1 MNKLINLRHLIAHE
15 KVHSAIDSV
24 GKLTCLQKL
33 IFKVQD
39 ADSFEIGQLRAMN
52 DLVILGISQL
62 ENVKTKKEARSA
74 RLMDKEHLKELSL
87 SWNDNM
93 SSGPTEEN
101 TRYDVLEGLEPHGN
115 LKHLQLTGYSGAT
128 SPTWFASKVTSLQVL
143 HLENCTEW
151 RIVQYLE
158 MLPLLRKLKLIRMWN
173 LVEVSIPSYLE
184 ELVLVNMPK
193 LENCV
198 GTYGIELTS
207 RIRVLMVKD
216 CPQLNEF
223 VLFHR
228 DHFHAEQK
236 SWFPSLNKLMIGHC
250 YRIIM
255 WKILPLEEMRA
266 LKELELMDVP
276 IVEELP
282 VPSLEKLVLIQMR
295 SLQIC
300 SGITASPVQ
309 VSTSQV
315 DQNEWISSLRELTIY
330 DCSSLVVSLPI
341 PPSPLMSYSSIKRLS
356 AFPTME
362 INNRKFTIESD
373 ELSELDGRILSFHNL
388 KGVTSIYLR
397 RCPNLTRISTEGFN
411 QLITLECLVIQK
423 CPNLFQLQISDQ
435 ANNTSSATNI
445 PALPS
450 LKSLTISS
458 CGIAGRWLTQML
470 HHVNSLEKLDLFDC
484 PQIKFLLT
492 NQPTEREVTS
502 SLASAEITSAGDEQL
517 LQIPCSL
524 LHSLMWLSISECPD
538 LEFCGGSGG
547 FAGFTSLVQL
557 QIKNC
562 PKLVSALVSET
573 NDNGLLP
580 MSLQDLSL
588 SPLSVSENLQSFS
601 PEGLPCLRR
610 LSLCRSQHLKSMQ
623 LHSCTSLEYLKISGC
638 RSLVVLEGLSS
649 LRRLDIQMNPELS
662 AAWHLK
668 LQEQEQGG
676 NQAQVFPPSLVELH
690 ISNLEGSISSQFL
703 CLPSVTK
710 LAVRDS
716 PALKSIQLKHCMTLE
731 KLEIINCKLLASIED
746 FHSIRNLR
754 SLKVLGT
761 RSLSSYL
768 QQEASGMWFRLES
781 LMIDDAAVLSVHL
794 CIQLTSLRILQ
805 FWSMGMAS
813 LTEEQERAL
822 QLLTS
827 LRQLGFSRCQKLES
841 LPANLRSL
849 DFLEVLRIDECRSIR
864 RLPEMGLPPSL
875 SYLDLYGCCEEL
887 CMQGRMAETEKLK
900 VEIIYK
906 Q

>member
-1 MNKLINLRHLIAHE
+1 
-15 KVHSAIDSV
+15 
-24 GKLTCLQKL
+24 
-33 IFKVQD
+33 
-39 ADSFEIGQLRAMN
+39 
-52 DLVILGISQL
+52 
-62 ENVKTKKEARSA
+62 
-74 RLMDKEHLKELSL
+74 
-87 SWNDNM
+87 
-93 SSGPTEEN
+93 
-101 TRYDVLEGLEPHGN
+101 
-115 LKHLQLTGYSGAT
+115 
-128 SPTWFASKVTSLQVL
+128 
-143 HLENCTEW
+143 
-151 RIVQYLE
+151 
-158 MLPLLRKLKLIRMWN
+158 
-173 LVEVSIPSYLE
+173 
-184 ELVLVNMPK
+184 
-193 LENCV
+193 
-198 GTYGIELTS
+198 
-207 RIRVLMVKD
+207 
-216 CPQLNEF
+216 
-223 VLFHR
+223 
-228 DHFHAEQK
+228 
-236 SWFPSLNKLMIGHC
+236 
-250 YRIIM
+250 
-255 WKILPLEEMRA
+255 
-266 LKELELMDVP
+266 
-276 IVEELP
+276 
-282 VPSLEKLVLIQMR
+282 
-295 SLQIC
+295 
-300 SGITASPVQ
+300 
-309 VSTSQV
+309 
-315 DQNEWISSLRELTIY
+315 
-330 DCSSLVVSLPI
+330 
-341 PPSPLMSYSSIKRLS
+341 
-356 AFPTME
+356 
-362 INNRKFTIESD
+362 
-373 ELSELDGRILSFHNL
+373 
-388 KGVTSIYLR
+388 
-397 RCPNLTRISTEGFN
+397 
-411 QLITLECLVIQK
+411 
-423 CPNLFQLQISDQ
+423 
-435 ANNTSSATNI
+435 
-445 PALPS
+445 
-450 LKSLTISS
+450 
-458 CGIAGRWLTQML
+458 ML

-524 LHSLMWLSISECPD
+524 LHSLKWLSISECPD

-761 RSLSSYL
+761 RSLSPYL